1 MAIENNTPNDGYI
14 FIKDLVIKY
23 EDKLYSINSIYTKD
37 KYVYWDINSPNDL
50 ITSNNKVNDIN
61 ILTLVNIS

>member
-37 KYVYWDINSPNDL
+37 NTKYIKQ
-50 ITSNNKVNDIN
+50 I
-61 ILTLVNIS
+61 